1 MIQNRIAPC
10 FARLRAERRAG
21 LITYVM
27 AGDPDVATS
36 ERVLDALVENGADLI
51 ELGFPF
57 TDPMA
62 DGPAIQEAGQRALKA
77 GVTLRHTLEI
87 ARRFRDR
94 HRDVPLILMGYLN
107 PVLAFGPEAFA
118 RTAQESGVD
127 GIILVDL
134 PPEEDEVI
142 RGLLAAQALTL
153 IRFATPTTDHARL
166 PLILEGAQG
175 FIYYVSLMGVTGQKD
190 ANAAAIAEHLTQ
202 LRAAT
207 SLPIAVGFGIKTPE
221 AARDIAQFA
230 DAVVVGSAI
239 VNEIAKAGEMQ
250 DPAAAPALAGRLV
263 RELAQAIQGAT
274 RAGPRQGA

>member
-10 FARLRAERRAG
+10 FARLRAEARAG

-27 AGDPDVATS
+27 AGDPDLPTS
-36 ERVLDALVENGADLI
+36 ELILDALVENGADLI

-87 ARRFRDR
+87 ARRFRSR

-107 PVLAFGPEAFA
+107 PVLAFGPESFA
-118 RTAQESGVD
+118 RSAQESGVD

-142 RGLLAAQALTL
+142 RGLLAAQNLIL

-166 PLILEGAQG
+166 QLILEGAQG
-175 FIYYVSLMGVTGQKD
+175 FIYYISLTGVTGQKD
-190 ANAAAIAEHLTQ
+190 ARPAAIAEHLAQ
-202 LRAAT
+202 LRNAT
-207 SLPIAVGFGIKTPE
+207 SPPIAVGFGIKTPE
-221 AARDIAQFA
+221 AARSIAQFA
-230 DAVVVGSAI
+230 DGVVVGSAI

-250 DPAAAPALAGRLV
+250 DLAAAPALAGRLV
-263 RELAQAIQGAT
+263 RALAQAIQGAT
-274 RAGPRQGA
+274 RAAPGQGA